1 MYSPIN
7 YSKNY
12 ILPDYVINSNKSQK
26 NNAVKTK
33 SNSLN
38 SKKLILSRNENNY
51 IKDFIMKTKTNNT
64 NIYKPTDNIDNTQYQ
79 MSYEN
84 KSINH
89 HQKKEKILNPDTL
102 FNFISSKMK
111 GNKNNLNQR
120 HNNNTNNKINST
132 KLDFNMSYIKKLNK
146 QKNEEK
152 NNFNK
157 YNGTNNSTN
166 KNIYK
171 KILNFPLSPGNKSM
185 KVIKLNSLNMNEV
198 ANSFNNINKE
208 KDIINKRI
216 LSSHN
221 LLKNKTNDN
230 KNKINS
236 FIYNNTNN
244 INLNV
249 NIINKEIFLN
259 NINSM
264 DESRNGN
271 SLLLYNNKY
280 FPKTNKNINT
290 KKNKKTYFSNNQNI
304 INNKENIFT
313 PEEIHFQ
320 AVIYMQKIKIVGSKY
335 M

>member
-1 MYSPIN
+1 
-7 YSKNY
+7 
-12 ILPDYVINSNKSQK
+12 
-26 NNAVKTK
+26 
-33 SNSLN
+33 
-38 SKKLILSRNENNY
+38 
-51 IKDFIMKTKTNNT
+51 MKTKTNNT

-89 HQKKEKILNPDTL
+89 RQKKEKILNPDTL

-290 KKNKKTYFSNNQNI
+290 NKNKKTYFSNNQNI

>member
-1 MYSPIN
+1 MYSPNN

-12 ILPDYVINSNKSQK
+12 ILPDYVINSSKSQK
-26 NNAVKTK
+26 NKTSKTK

-51 IKDFIMKTKTNNT
+51 IQNFIMKTKTNNT
-64 NIYKPTDNIDNTQYQ
+64 NIYKPTDNIDNIQYQ

-84 KSINH
+84 RSINLP
-89 HQKKEKILNPDTL
+89 QKKEKILNPDTL
-102 FNFISSKMK
+102 LKFISSKMK
-111 GNKNNLNQR
+111 ENKNNLNQR
-120 HNNNTNNKINST
+120 QNNSNNNNNRMNSN

-157 YNGTNNSTN
+157 YKGTN
-166 KNIYK
+166 KNIYR

-198 ANSFNNINKE
+198 VNSFNNNNNDKNAF
-208 KDIINKRI
+208 INKRI
-216 LSSHN
+216 LSSRN
-221 LLKNKTNDN
+221 LI

-236 FIYNNTNN
+236 YIYNNTNN

-259 NINSM
+259 NFNSM
-264 DESRNGN
+264 EESRNGN

-280 FPKTNKNINT
+280 FPKTNKNINNI
-290 KKNKKTYFSNNQNI
+290 KNKKNYCFNNQNI
-304 INNKENIFT
+304 INNKKNIFT

-320 AVIYMQKIKIVGSKY
+320 AVKYIQKIKIAGNNY